1 MKNAPE
7 LMLVPGR
14 SGPEAWR
21 VRGSEPATQEPAL
34 KSTPRWV
41 AVPTHHT
48 LSIPVRLLASD
59 PAQQE
64 AAVQLELEAAG
75 LPAEELSAHRFAI
88 QSADASGRDGSAA
101 VFVIDGSMPD
111 GVDSMRTLDSAYA
124 PSACFHPLTTGT
136 LSVWRELNHWVAGI
150 PHESGRLLHAQAL
163 CARELDADAAAEI
176 RCILA
181 ALELADL
188 LPRLERV
195 EVELGEDEAKPDAA
209 FAEGLALPVVT
220 APPRKPRLPEQLS
233 RVAPDAIVQGR
244 VDRSR
249 QRLIL
254 SALSAVV
261 LVVAAALGAF
271 GARLYVREQAVLAER
286 QQIDAQFPEL
296 QAVRDAQTAFNTLD
310 PAINREQFIIEMF
323 YQLVELLPPKGILIK
338 KFQLSADSLIIDGV
352 AASSEHAINFRSDL
366 NGESEQPGK
375 DYFKDWGFDQGWSQN
390 PSLQD
395 GSVTFRAEGRLPTPS
410 NTPGDLVASP

>member
-21 VRGSEPATQEPAL
+21 VRGSDSPIQEATL
-34 KSTPRWV
+34 KSVPGWV

-48 LSIPVRLLASD
+48 LSVPVRLLTND

-75 LPAEELSAHRFAI
+75 LPAEDLTAHRFAI
-88 QSADASGRDGSAA
+88 QPADPSGRDGSAA
-101 VFVIDGSMPD
+101 VFVIDGTAPV
-111 GVDSMRTLDSAYA
+111 GADSSRTLDSAFA
-124 PSACFHPLTTGT
+124 PSACFHPLTPGV
-136 LSVWRELNHWVAGI
+136 LSIWQELGHWVAAV

-163 CARELDADAAAEI
+163 CSRELDADAAVEI

-188 LPRLERV
+188 LPRLERL
-195 EVELGEDEAKPDAA
+195 EIESGEEGTPPAPG
-209 FAEGLALPVVT
+209 FAEGLDLPVVT
-220 APPRKPRLPEQLS
+220 AAARKPRVPEMPS
-233 RVAPDAIVQGR
+233 RVMPDEIVQGR
-244 VDRSR
+244 ADRSR

-254 SALSAVV
+254 SSLGAVL
-261 LVVAAALGAF
+261 LVVVAALGAF

-286 QQIDAQFPEL
+286 ARIDAQFPEL

-310 PAINREQFIIEMF
+310 PALNRDQFIVEMF
-323 YQLVELLPPKGILIK
+323 YQLVSLLPPKGIRITR
-338 KFQLSADSLIIDGV
+338 FQVTAESLIIDGV
-352 AASSEHAINFRSDL
+352 ASSTQHAIDFNGDL
-366 NGESEQPGK
+366 SGSEF
-375 DYFKDWGFDQGWSQN
+375 FKDWGFEQGFTQN

-395 GSVTFRAEGRLPTPS
+395 GSATFRAEGRLQTA
-410 NTPGDLVASP
+410 ASGSEEIAAVQ